1 MHFVGAT
8 LCGRPKIKTNL
19 TKQKI
24 TIDKSSKVMYTKDI
38 KKARPQTVVPRI
50 TYLIAVILGR
60 GRLLCFYSANC
71 YNDDNS
77 KNGSNQS
84 FAHNC
89 NAYVSIYVS

>member
-24 TIDKSSKVMYTKDI
+24 TIDKSPKVMYTKNI
-38 KKARPQTVVPRI
+38 KKARPQTVVPHSQFII
-50 TYLIAVILGR
+50 TITDRGY

-89 NAYVSIYVS
+89 NAYVS